1 MFGSSII
8 NEALV
13 GYSRTSVIA
22 ETFDWSGVGAGNA
35 LYSIAGGQPIDGL
48 SQIGWG
54 SGLTLPGSIATDSD
68 TLAKTY
74 QINEK
79 LTWVTGRHTVKFG
92 GQFLHYNQQRF
103 YAGNN
108 GLLGFINFNGAFTG
122 FAFSDFLLDLV
133 SSKGR
138 GGGDPDDPWTH
149 LQNRISVFAQ
159 DDFKVLR
166 NLTLNLGL
174 RWAYTSPLVE
184 EQNRQS
190 NFDLATGRQIFAED
204 GGLEQRALYNA
215 YYGGFEPRLG
225 AAWTATDRLVVR
237 GGYGIT
243 QFMEGTGANLRL
255 PLNPP
260 FFFESAV
267 NYDTTTGA
275 GTARTGFAELVPG
288 TTPSGNVRAYDPDL
302 RPQFSQQ
309 WNGFVE
315 YRLTPAMSAQVG
327 YVGHHADH
335 LVTPVEGNQALP
347 GVGDPATWAPKNTR
361 RPLFGA
367 LPLVTTI
374 ATTAA
379 RSGSRYHAMQASVRQ
394 RAADGIEFLAS
405 YTLGKTRTNNR
416 GFYGVFGGTGL
427 QGVTSAT
434 EGAYWQNTYDPEA
447 EWGPAF
453 HDVRH
458 NFVFS
463 STYELPFG
471 QGRSFGSDWSGPV
484 NAILGDWRVSGIFQA
499 RTGLPITVTDGRNRS
514 LQGERGAERPN
525 CVGDPHPS
533 DQSIDRWLDINAF
546 QAAPLGTFGNC
557 PVGVARAPGYT
568 NLDLMF
574 SKRVEVGSS
583 RYGEFRVEIF
593 NALNKASFG
602 PPARDISDPNNFGRI
617 TNTISAPRVI
627 ELVFKFYF

>member
-1 MFGSSII
+1 
-8 NEALV
+8 
-13 GYSRTSVIA
+13 
-22 ETFDWSGVGAGNA
+22 
-35 LYSIAGGQPIDGL
+35 
-48 SQIGWG
+48 
-54 SGLTLPGSIATDSD
+54 
-68 TLAKTY
+68 
-74 QINEK
+74 
-79 LTWVTGRHTVKFG
+79 
-92 GQFLHYNQQRF
+92 
-103 YAGNN
+103 
-108 GLLGFINFNGAFTG
+108 
-122 FAFSDFLLDLV
+122 
-133 SSKGR
+133 
-138 GGGDPDDPWTH
+138 
-149 LQNRISVFAQ
+149 
-159 DDFKVLR
+159 
-166 NLTLNLGL
+166 
-174 RWAYTSPLVE
+174 
-184 EQNRQS
+184 
-190 NFDLATGRQIFAED
+190 
-204 GGLEQRALYNA
+204 
-215 YYGGFEPRLG
+215 
-225 AAWTATDRLVVR
+225 
-237 GGYGIT
+237 
-243 QFMEGTGANLRL
+243 
-255 PLNPP
+255 
-260 FFFESAV
+260 
-267 NYDTTTGA
+267 
-275 GTARTGFAELVPG
+275 
-288 TTPSGNVRAYDPDL
+288 
-302 RPQFSQQ
+302 
-309 WNGFVE
+309 
-315 YRLTPAMSAQVG
+315 
-327 YVGHHADH
+327 
-335 LVTPVEGNQALP
+335 
-347 GVGDPATWAPKNTR
+347 
-361 RPLFGA
+361 
-367 LPLVTTI
+367 VTTI

-379 RSGSRYHAMQASVRQ
+379 RSGSRYHALQASVRQ
-394 RAADGIEFLAS
+394 RASDGIEFLAS

-471 QGRSFGSDWSGPV
+471 QGRSFGSGWSGPV

-499 RTGLPITVTDGRNRS
+499 RTGLPITVIDGRNRS

-568 NLDLMF
+568 NVDLMF
-574 SKRVEVGSS
+574 AKRVDVGSS